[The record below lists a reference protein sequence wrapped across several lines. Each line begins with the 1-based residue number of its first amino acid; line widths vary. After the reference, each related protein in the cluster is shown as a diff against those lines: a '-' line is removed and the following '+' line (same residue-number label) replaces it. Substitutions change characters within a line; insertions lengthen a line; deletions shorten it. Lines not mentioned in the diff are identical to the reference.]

1 MLNVAQVVAVIEQ
14 TAASVVV
21 CDGVGDDPMR
31 ASGLLLVHLDQV
43 AKQFHP
49 NKPQVWRLR
58 PAERVPEKIGS
69 LKQRIEDH
77 SGQRVDDY
85 KLSEQALQQP
95 LLPES

>member
-1 MLNVAQVVAVIEQ
+1 MLNVAQVVAIIEQ

-21 CDGVGDDPMR
+21 CDGVGDDPMV

-43 AKQFHP
+43 AKQFRP
-49 NKPQVWRLR
+49 ERPQVWRLR
-58 PAERVPEKIGS
+58 PAERTFERIGR

-85 KLSEQALQQP
+85 KLSEEVIQRP
-95 LLPES
+95 LLPDA